1 MTTLIDRT
9 GRTWKR
15 PTNPHHLSAGL
26 WYSSAGTMTT
36 FEDIYTNRG
45 PLTVK
50 DEPHRPLNICP
61 CCANY
66 IVNGDDCEHYPCH
79 AGEPYKYI
87 DVTRVITVHYDEW
100 NDRVDIEC
108 DSCGV
113 ESDYYGG
120 LYRGVSKHYLES

>member
-1 MTTLIDRT
+1 
-9 GRTWKR
+9 
-15 PTNPHHLSAGL
+15 
-26 WYSSAGTMTT
+26 MTT

-50 DEPHRPLNICP
+50 DEPHRPLNVCP

-66 IVNGDDCEHYPCH
+66 IVHGDECEHYPCH
-79 AGEPYKYI
+79 AGEVYKYI
-87 DVTRVITVHYDEW
+87 DVERVITVTEEW
-100 NDRVDIEC
+100 NDRTDIDC

-120 LYRGVSKHYLES
+120 LYKAVSKHYLES